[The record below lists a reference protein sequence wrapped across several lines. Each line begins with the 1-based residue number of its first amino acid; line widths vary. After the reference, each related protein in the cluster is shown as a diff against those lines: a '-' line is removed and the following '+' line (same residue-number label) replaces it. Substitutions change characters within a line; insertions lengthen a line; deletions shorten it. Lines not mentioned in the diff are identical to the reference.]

1 MRLILSVKSAADEP
15 NLSKQAGDYGP
26 VSPPAVIVRLRV
38 QSALAGALE
47 KSVQPAERPTRYRM
61 DASYCA
67 PQQSQVNA
75 AHSATSRGASA
86 RTSSTIQRS
95 GKTEEHKSKVQSLMH
110 NYDAN

>member
-1 MRLILSVKSAADEP
+1 MRISDWSSDVCSSDL
-15 NLSKQAGDYGP
+15 LSKQAGDYGP

-47 KSVQPAERPTRYRM
+47 KSVQPADRPTRYRM

-86 RTSSTIQRS
+86 IYSSTIHRDR
-95 GKTEEHKSKVQSLMH
+95 KSTRLNSSH
-110 NYDAN
+110 